1 MIRRDPLTHA
11 VVDLHA
17 PHWKTIFCCQPAG
30 SAMRS
35 LSLLIDGSAIH
46 DIASFYAEIN
56 RVFMADEDW
65 QLGPSLDAL
74 DDLLYGGY
82 GALAGHA
89 AVSVHWKDIAHSR
102 VALGVSA
109 TKAWLQGKRSQPG
122 TFNID
127 AIDAQLDALER
138 GTGQTYFDIVMDI
151 FAAHPNVRLT
161 TD

>member
-1 MIRRDPLTHA
+1 MSMAGTIL
-11 VVDLHA
+11 VV
-17 PHWKTIFCCQPAG
+17 
-30 SAMRS
+30 
-35 LSLLIDGSAIH
+35 DGSAVH

-56 RVFMADEDW
+56 RVFMAAEDW

-89 AVSVHWKDIAHSR
+89 AVSVHWADIAHSR
-102 VALGVSA
+102 AALGVAA
-109 TKAWLQGKRSQPG
+109 TRAWLQAKRARPG
-122 TFNID
+122 TFNPG
-127 AIDAQLDALER
+127 AIDAQLDALAR
-138 GTGQTYFDIVMDI
+138 GHGQTYFDIVMDI

>member
-1 MIRRDPLTHA
+1 MIWRDPLTHA
-11 VVDLHA
+11 VVDLHVS
-17 PHWKTIFCCQPAG
+17 HWTTNFCCQPVG
-30 SAMRS
+30 SAMTP
-35 LSLLIDGSAIH
+35 LSLLLDGSAIH

-56 RVFMADEDW
+56 RVFMANEDW

-82 GALAGHA
+82 GVLAGQA
-89 AVSVHWKDIAHSR
+89 AASVHWKEIAHSR
-102 VALGVSA
+102 AALGGAA
-109 TKAWLQGKRSQPG
+109 TRAWLQVKRSQPG
-122 TFNID
+122 TFNTD